1 VSVALEQALS
11 AGVRTQMQRNGIG
24 MRHLAVECEFLGT
37 DGSRHDVGGGREEH
51 AMEIVADGAVLVL
64 RGDFDARS
72 TFKVRDVLY
81 GQLAAYGDVVVDL
94 SGVTVVDMTALRL
107 LAAASRRTAHDGH
120 HLTLRACSPVVL
132 RMLHLSRLARVVELE
147 RPGA

>member
-1 VSVALEQALS
+1 
-11 AGVRTQMQRNGIG
+11 
-24 MRHLAVECEFLGT
+24 
-37 DGSRHDVGGGREEH
+37 
-51 AMEIVADGAVLVL
+51 MEIVADGAVLVL

-107 LAAASRRTAHDGH
+107 LAAASRRTAHGGH
-120 HLTLRACSPVVL
+120 HPLRACSPVVL

>member
-1 VSVALEQALS
+1 MDII
-11 AGVRTQMQRNGIG
+11 T
-24 MRHLAVECEFLGT
+24 
-37 DGSRHDVGGGREEH
+37 
-51 AMEIVADGAVLVL
+51 DGAVMVL
-64 RGDFDARS
+64 QGDFDARS
-72 TFKVRDVLY
+72 TFQVRDVLY

-120 HLTLRACSPVVL
+120 HLTLRDCSPIVR

-147 RPGA
+147 RVRASA